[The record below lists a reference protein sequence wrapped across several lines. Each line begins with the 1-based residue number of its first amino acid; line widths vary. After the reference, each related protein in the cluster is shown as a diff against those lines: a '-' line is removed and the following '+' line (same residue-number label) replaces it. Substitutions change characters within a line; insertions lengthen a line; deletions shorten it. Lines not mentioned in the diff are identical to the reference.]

1 MKTQIFTLVA
11 LAGLVAAQPVEPMK
25 GGMKGGMQGGMM
37 GRMMGTLPAN
47 MESGH
52 NPSTPAKVKLGRMLY
67 YEPRLSLANDVSCN
81 SCHDL
86 ANYGVDG
93 KPTSTG
99 HKGQLGGRN
108 SPTVYHAAGHL
119 AQFWDGRAADVE
131 EQSKGPVLNPVEMAM
146 PSKAEVE
153 WRLERIP
160 GYVELFKEAFPG
172 EAKPVSFQNMAL
184 AIGVFERGLVTPS
197 RWDRFMKGGG
207 GLSAQEMSGHHE
219 FMHSGCASCHNG
231 PYLGGASYQKVGMMN
246 PWPSQADLGREALT
260 HLEKDKMVFKVPS
273 LRNVEKTGPYFHDG
287 KTVKLEDAVAM
298 MGKHQLNVQ
307 LNAAQVTDIVA
318 WLKTLTGEIPKAYI
332 AKPEL
337 PQ

>member
-1 MKTQIFTLVA
+1 MKTQLFALVA
-11 LAGLVAAQPVEPMK
+11 VAGLALAQPQEPMK
-25 GGMKGGMQGGMM
+25 GGMM
-37 GRMMGTLPAN
+37 GRMMGALPAN

-52 NPSTPAKVKLGRMLY
+52 NPSTAAKVKLGRMLY

-86 ANYGVDG
+86 ASYGVDG
-93 KPTSTG
+93 KATSTG
-99 HKGQLGGRN
+99 HKGQIGGRN

-131 EQSKGPVLNPVEMAM
+131 EQAKGPVLNPIEMAM
-146 PSKAEVE
+146 PSRAEVE

-160 GYVELFKEAFPG
+160 GYVELFKQAFPG
-172 EAKPVSFQNMAL
+172 EAKPVTFNNMAL

-197 RWDRFMKGGG
+197 RWDRFMQGGG

-231 PYLGGASYQKVGMMN
+231 PYLGGGSYQKVGVMN
-246 PWPSQADLGREALT
+246 PWPNQLDLGRVGIT
-260 HLEKDKMVFKVPS
+260 HADKDKMVFKVPS
-273 LRNVEKTGPYFHDG
+273 LRNIEKTGPYFHDG
-287 KTVKLEDAVAM
+287 KVGKLDEAVKM

-307 LNAAQVTDIVA
+307 LSETQVTNIVA

-332 AKPEL
+332 EKPHL
-337 PQ
+337 PR

>member
-1 MKTQIFTLVA
+1 
-11 LAGLVAAQPVEPMK
+11 
-25 GGMKGGMQGGMM
+25 MM
-37 GRMMGTLPAN
+37 GKMMGELPAN

-52 NPSTPAKVKLGRMLY
+52 NPTTEAKVKLGRMLY

-86 ANYGVDG
+86 ASYGVDG
-93 KPTSTG
+93 KTTSTG
-99 HKGQLGGRN
+99 HKGQIGGRN

-131 EQSKGPVLNPVEMAM
+131 EQAKGPVLNPIEMAM

-160 GYVELFKEAFPG
+160 GYVAAFREAFPG
-172 EAKPVSFQNMAL
+172 EAKPVTFQNMAM
-184 AIGVFERGLVTPS
+184 AIGAFERGLVTPS
-197 RWDRFMKGGG
+197 RWDRFLKGGG
-207 GLSAQEMSGHHE
+207 GLSAQEMRGHHE
-219 FMHSGCASCHNG
+219 FMHGGCASCHNG
-231 PYLGGASYQKVGMMN
+231 PYVGGASYQKAGAMN
-246 PWPSQADLGREALT
+246 PWPSQADPGRSAVT

-273 LRNVEKTGPYFHDG
+273 LRNIEKTGPYFHDG
-287 KTVKLEDAVAM
+287 KTSKLEDAVKM

-307 LNAAQVTDIVA
+307 LNEEQVADIVA

-337 PQ
+337 PR

>member
-1 MKTQIFTLVA
+1 MKPQLFVFLV
-11 LAGLVAAQPVEPMK
+11 LTGVMFAQPGEPMK
-25 GGMKGGMQGGMM
+25 GGMMGKMM
-37 GRMMGTLPAN
+37 GMLPAN
-47 MESGH
+47 MDSGH

-86 ANYGVDG
+86 ASYGVDG

-99 HKGQLGGRN
+99 HKGQVGGRN

-131 EQSKGPVLNPVEMAM
+131 EQAKGPVLNPIEMAM

-160 GYVELFKEAFPG
+160 GYVALFQEAFPG

-184 AIGVFERGLVTPS
+184 AIGAFERGLVTPS

-207 GLSAQEMSGHHE
+207 GLSSQEMSGHHE
-219 FMHSGCASCHNG
+219 FMHNGCASCHNG
-231 PYLGGASYQKVGMMN
+231 PYLGGGSYQKLGVMN
-246 PWPSQADLGREALT
+246 AWPNQSDLGRLAVT
-260 HLEKDKMVFKVPS
+260 HQDKDKMVFKVPS
-273 LRNVEKTGPYFHDG
+273 LRNIEKTGPYFHDG
-287 KTVKLEDAVAM
+287 KVAKLDEAVRM

-307 LNAAQVTDIVA
+307 LSESQVTDIVA

-332 AKPEL
+332 EKPQL

>member
-1 MKTQIFTLVA
+1 MVA
-11 LAGLVAAQPVEPMK
+11 LAGLAVAQPPGPMQ
-25 GGMKGGMQGGMM
+25 GRMRGGMM
-37 GRMMGTLPAN
+37 GKMMGELPAN

-52 NPSTPAKVKLGRMLY
+52 NPTTEAKVKLGRMLY

-86 ANYGVDG
+86 ASYGVDG
-93 KPTSTG
+93 KATSTG
-99 HKGQLGGRN
+99 HKGQIGGRN

-131 EQSKGPVLNPVEMAM
+131 EQAKGPVLNPIEMAM

-160 GYVELFKEAFPG
+160 GYVAAFREAFPG
-172 EAKPVSFQNMAL
+172 DAKPVTFQNMAM

-197 RWDRFMKGGG
+197 RWDRFLKGGG
-207 GLSAQEMSGHHE
+207 GLTAQEMRGHHE
-219 FMHSGCASCHNG
+219 FMHGGCASCHNG
-231 PYLGGASYQKVGMMN
+231 PYLGGASYQKAGAMN
-246 PWPSQADLGREALT
+246 PWPSQADPGRSAVT

-273 LRNVEKTGPYFHDG
+273 LRNIEKTGPYFHDG
-287 KTVKLEDAVAM
+287 KTSKLEDAVKM

-307 LNAAQVTDIVA
+307 LNEEQVADIVA

-337 PQ
+337 PR